1 MNTQATTGI
10 YCLGNDKVLDWLIA
24 FFESLRTYEPDRRLI
39 IIPFDNNIDKLS
51 KLSGRYDFEFLQ
63 DNTLEEL
70 DAIGSTINPGKYS
83 DSHMFRKFASF
94 WGPLEH
100 FLFLDSDIVVLGKL
114 DELFD
119 AYFIS
124 KCDFMHY
131 DTSVNYVYKTGTF
144 REQMIRKYSSKGFN
158 SGCFLSSKG
167 ILNLDD
173 VRKAAEEALS
183 IKEHFAIGGEQ
194 PFFNY
199 CIDTKR
205 LKTATFFDFV
215 PDLCKW
221 TWANQ
226 KPIKLAEDAYRL
238 MESQN
243 PEFGKRLPFI
253 HWSGILSS
261 PFMPNQKIF
270 LHYRLK
276 GIPWSLRL
284 KYIFYDWWQPGNRAL
299 ISKLQRKKGMV

>member
-1 MNTQATTGI
+1 MNSQAATGI

-24 FFESLRTYEPDRRLI
+24 FLESLRTYEPDCRLI
-39 IIPFDNNIDKLS
+39 IIPFDNNVDKLS
-51 KLSGRYDFEFLQ
+51 QLSHRYDFEFLQ
-63 DNTLEEL
+63 DKTLEEL
-70 DAIGSTINPGKYS
+70 DAIGATIHPGKYS

-94 WGPLEH
+94 WGPLDH
-100 FLFLDSDIVVLGKL
+100 FLFLDSDIAVLGKL
-114 DELFD
+114 DELFK

-131 DTSVNYVYKTGTF
+131 DTSVQYVYKTGVF
-144 REQMIRKYSSKGFN
+144 REQMIREYSSKGFN

-167 ILNLDD
+167 VLNIDD

-226 KPIKLAEDAYRL
+226 KPIKLTEDAYRL
-238 MESQN
+238 MEQKN
-243 PEFGKRLPFI
+243 PDFGKRIPFI

-261 PFMPNQKIF
+261 PFMPNQNIF

-276 GIPWSLRL
+276 STPWASRL
-284 KYIFYDWWQPGNRAL
+284 KYIFYDWWQPGIRAV
-299 ISKLQRKKGMV
+299 ISKLKRKKGMV